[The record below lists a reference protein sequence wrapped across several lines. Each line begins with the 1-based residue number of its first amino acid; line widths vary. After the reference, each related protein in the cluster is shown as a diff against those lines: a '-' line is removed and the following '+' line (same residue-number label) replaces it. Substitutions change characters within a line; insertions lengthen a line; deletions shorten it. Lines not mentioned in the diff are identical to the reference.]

1 MKSFMSRLL
10 NNSKRLTLM
19 YIVLL
24 TWIAFGIFGIYMG
37 TELNS
42 LSVYFSSLGIP
53 FIGYVLGETFRPS
66 GSDTIKINKEN

>member
-1 MKSFMSRLL
+1 MSRLL

-24 TWIAFGIFGIYMG
+24 TWIAFGIFGIIYG
-37 TELNS
+37 AELNS